1 MEEGRS
7 GRSET
12 MNDSGDPGTCEPL
25 ARARYQAALASAV
38 VAGLF
43 SLIIIVALGV
53 AHIRTRTDDFHK
65 SEELAGLRAALLKAP
80 DAAAASQIKEELRDR
95 DLRMR
100 EDYFA
105 RAESSRSGG
114 YMLIGG
120 VIVFVIAAMQAAASR
135 KRLPMPRPDPDAPR
149 KAAGAQRLARATV
162 VGLGIAIGAAGIVLG
177 VVSGGSLLVQ
187 PPPAENGGVVAPPA
201 AQDFPTAEEIAK
213 EWPRFRGPGGAGV
226 AAYKNI
232 PSAWDGKTGDGIL
245 WKAALPLP
253 GQNSPVVWGDRIFLS
268 GATEKKREV
277 YCIDAA
283 TGKLLWQKP
292 VDTPEGAAAEPP
304 ELLED
309 TGYAAPTVATDGRR
323 VAAIFANSDIA
334 CFDMSG
340 KKLWARNFGV
350 LKNSYGHATS
360 LDMYHGRVMVL
371 LDQGTPAKPAS
382 RLIAIDAATGKT
394 AWETKRPVP
403 ASWATPILINT
414 GKREEFITIGKPWAI
429 AYDPASGTE
438 LWRAK
443 VLDGDVAPSPVFA
456 AGLVF
461 TVNTGAKLSAIR
473 PDGQGD
479 VTASAVAWA
488 AEDGLPDIVS
498 PLTDGKLIWLF
509 TTDGTLTCYRVKDGS
524 KVYEKEIGE
533 AVNSSPTLVGDKMYV
548 FDEKGVTHFLA
559 TGEEFKELGKAAL
572 GEPVRASPAYLD
584 GRIYV
589 RTMTKEG
596 VSNLFAIGKK

>member
-1 MEEGRS
+1 MSATG
-7 GRSET
+7 GP
-12 MNDSGDPGTCEPL
+12 NTCEPL

-43 SLIIIVALGV
+43 SLIIIAALGV

-65 SEELAGLRAALLKAP
+65 SEELAGLRTVLLKAP
-80 DAAAASQIKEELRDR
+80 DAAAAARIKEELRDR
-95 DLRMR
+95 DLQMR
-100 EDYFA
+100 EEYFA
-105 RAESSRSGG
+105 RAESSRNGG
-114 YMLIGG
+114 YLLAGG
-120 VIVFVIAAMQAAASR
+120 VIVFVIAAIQAAACR

-149 KAAGAQRLARATV
+149 SAARARNLARATV
-162 VGLGIAIGAAGIVLG
+162 VGLGIAIGAAGIILG

-187 PPPAENGGVVAPPA
+187 PPEENGGAVAPPA

-213 EWPRFRGPGGAGV
+213 QWPRFRGPGGAGV

-232 PSAWDGKTGDGIL
+232 PSAWDGKTGEGIL
-245 WKAALPLP
+245 WKVALPLP
-253 GQNSPVVWGDRIFLS
+253 GHNSPVVWGDRIFLS
-268 GATEKKREV
+268 GATDKKREV

-283 TGKLLWQKP
+283 TGKFLWQKP
-292 VDTPEGAAAEPP
+292 VDTPEGTAAEPP

-309 TGYAAPTVATDGRR
+309 TGYAAPTPATDGRR
-323 VAAIFANSDIA
+323 VAAIFANGDIA
-334 CFDMSG
+334 CFDMAG
-340 KKLWARNFGV
+340 KRLWARNFGV
-350 LKNSYGHATS
+350 LKNSYGHSTS
-360 LDMYHGRVMVL
+360 LDMYHGQVMVQ

-382 RLIAIDAATGKT
+382 KLIAIDAATGKT
-394 AWETKRPVP
+394 AWETSRPAP
-403 ASWATPILINT
+403 ASWASPILINT
-414 GKREEFITIGKPWAI
+414 GKREEFITVGKPWAI
-429 AYDPASGTE
+429 AYDPASGKE

-443 VLDGDVAPSPVFA
+443 VLDGDIAPSPVFA
-456 AGLVF
+456 GGFVF
-461 TVNTGAKLSAIR
+461 AVNTGAKLSAIR

-572 GEPVRASPAYLD
+572 GEAVRASPAYLD

-596 VSNLFAIGKK
+596 VTNLYAIGKK

>member
-1 MEEGRS
+1 MSAS
-7 GRSET
+7 G
-12 MNDSGDPGTCEPL
+12 NPGTCEPL

-80 DAAAASQIKEELRDR
+80 DAAAAAQIKEELRDR

-120 VIVFVIAAMQAAASR
+120 VIVFVIAAMQAAACR

-162 VGLGIAIGAAGIVLG
+162 VGLGIAIGAGGIALG
-177 VVSGGSLLVQ
+177 MLSGGSLFVQ
-187 PPPAENGGVVAPPA
+187 ALP
-201 AQDFPTAEEIAK
+201 DFPTAEEIAK

-232 PSAWDGKTGDGIL
+232 PSTWDGKTGDGIL
-245 WKAALPLP
+245 WKVALPLP
-253 GQNSPVVWGDRIFLS
+253 GHNSPVVWGDRIFLS
-268 GATEKKREV
+268 GASEKKREV

-283 TGKLLWQKP
+283 TGKFLWQKP
-292 VDTPEGAAAEPP
+292 VDTPEGTAAEPP
-304 ELLED
+304 DILED

-334 CFDMSG
+334 CFDMAG
-340 KKLWARNFGV
+340 KRLWARNFGV
-350 LKNSYGHATS
+350 LKNAYGHATS
-360 LDMYHGRVMVL
+360 LDMYHGHVMVQ

-403 ASWATPILINT
+403 ASWASPILINT
-414 GKREEFITIGKPWAI
+414 GKREEFITIGTPWAI
-429 AYDPASGTE
+429 AYDPASGKE

-443 VLDGDVAPSPVFA
+443 VLDDEVAPSPVFA
-456 AGLVF
+456 GGFVF
-461 TVNTGAKLSAIR
+461 AVIAGAKLSAIR

-548 FDEKGVTHFLA
+548 FDEKGVMHIIAA
-559 TGEEFKELGKAAL
+559 TEEFKELGKAAL

-589 RTMTKEG
+589 RTETKEG
-596 VSNLFAIGKK
+596 VTYLLAIGKK

>member
-1 MEEGRS
+1 MSAS
-7 GRSET
+7 G
-12 MNDSGDPGTCEPL
+12 NPGTCQPL

-38 VAGLF
+38 VAGVF
-43 SLIIIVALGV
+43 SLAIIVALGV
-53 AHIRTRTDDFHK
+53 AHVRTRTDTFRDA
-65 SEELAGLRAALLKAP
+65 EDLGGLRAALLKAP
-80 DAAAASQIKEELRDR
+80 DAAAAARLKEELRVR

-105 RAESSRSGG
+105 RAAFSRTGG
-114 YMLIGG
+114 YLLAGG
-120 VIVFVIAAMQAAASR
+120 VIVFVIAAMQVAACR
-135 KRLPMPRPDPDAPR
+135 KRLPMPRPDPDATR
-149 KAAGAQRLARATV
+149 KAAGTQKLARGTV
-162 VGLGIAIGAAGIVLG
+162 IGLGLAIGAAGIILG
-177 VVSGGSLLVQ
+177 ALSGGSLLVQ
-187 PPPAENGGVVAPPA
+187 PPDETAGGGTPA
-201 AQDFPTAEEIAK
+201 AQDFPTAEEIARQ
-213 EWPRFRGPGGAGV
+213 WPRFRGPGGAGI

-232 PSAWDGKTGDGIL
+232 PSTWDGKTGEGIL
-245 WKAALPLP
+245 WKTALPLP
-253 GQNSPVVWGDRIFLS
+253 GHNSPVVWGNRIFLS
-268 GATEKKREV
+268 GATDKKREV

-283 TGKLLWQKP
+283 TGKFLWQKP

-304 ELLED
+304 EILED
-309 TGYAAPTVATDGRR
+309 TGYAAPTPATDGRR
-323 VAAIFANSDIA
+323 VAAIFANGDIA
-334 CFDMSG
+334 CFDMAG

-350 LKNSYGHATS
+350 LKNSYGHSTS
-360 LDMYHGRVMVL
+360 LDMYHGRVMVQ

-382 RLIAIDAATGKT
+382 KLIAIDAATGKT
-394 AWETKRPVP
+394 AWETARPVP

-414 GKREEFITIGKPWAI
+414 GKREEFITVGKPWAI
-429 AYDPASGTE
+429 AYDPASGKE

-456 AGLVF
+456 GGFVF
-461 TVNTGAKLSAIR
+461 TVNTGAKMSAIR

-479 VTASAVAWA
+479 VTASAIAWA

-559 TGEEFKELGKAAL
+559 TGEEFKELGKAAM

-589 RTMTKEG
+589 RSVTKEG
-596 VSNLFAIGKK
+596 VTNLYAIGKK